1 MFAHDSSPHRASLP
15 NTSDR
20 YQSYTAFDQVES
32 VLSAQTWPHAVV
44 RGRKPKGGNTASPA
58 TNFASCVF
66 VNHPVEPH
74 ASSVSCRDEIFII
87 PGPQKRPSRGTQV
100 IMYLKIKSRGKCVL
114 LKVINDLAATIS
126 MIRLKE
132 TAERPRIRGSAGA
145 AKKIQDARHACGFYG
160 SSP

>member
-1 MFAHDSSPHRASLP
+1 
-15 NTSDR
+15 
-20 YQSYTAFDQVES
+20 

-66 VNHPVEPH
+66 VNHPVRPH
-74 ASSVSCRDEIFII
+74 ASSVSCRDEFFNI
-87 PGPQKRPSRGTQV
+87 PGPQKRPSPGIQV
-100 IMYLKIKSRGKCVL
+100 VMYLKTKSRGSCVL
-114 LKVINDLAATIS
+114 LKAIKDLAATIS

-132 TAERPRIRGSAGA
+132 TVERPRIRGSAGA